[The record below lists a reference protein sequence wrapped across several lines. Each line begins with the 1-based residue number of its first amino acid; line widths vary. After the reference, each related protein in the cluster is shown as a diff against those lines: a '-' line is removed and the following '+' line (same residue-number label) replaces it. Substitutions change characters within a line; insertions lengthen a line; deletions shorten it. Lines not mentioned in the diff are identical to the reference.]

1 MNDSINPGNSGNL
14 NGGSGESTADIF
26 KRISCVAKTAPKM
39 VVMGIG
45 NFNRSDDAIGAHI
58 VSSIIENI
66 TGAEEYRN
74 YLKFK
79 DKDGGRE
86 LLLIAAAVTPEN
98 FVDEIIEFEPELIL
112 YIDCA
117 NFNDASIKA
126 GELRLFNQNSLAV
139 SKNAISTHSMSI
151 NLLIEIFKQKIPAA
165 KNLFLGI
172 MPENIE
178 YDYSIDYAEN
188 ITPEVLKTGEKIIE
202 YIKTDILSAMEVI

>member
-1 MNDSINPGNSGNL
+1 MNDSINSGNL
-14 NGGSGESTADIF
+14 NGGCNELSENIF
-26 KRISCVAKTAPKM
+26 KRISAASAAARKIVF
-39 VVMGIG
+39 MGIG

-66 TGAEEYRN
+66 TGVEEYRN

-98 FVDEIIEFEPELIL
+98 FVDEIIDFAPDFIL

-117 NFNDASIKA
+117 NFNDPSIKA
-126 GELRLFNQNSLAV
+126 GELRLFDEKSLSV

-165 KNLFLGI
+165 KNLFLGV
-172 MPENIE
+172 MPESIE
-178 YDYSIDYAEN
+178 YDYSLDYVKK
-188 ITPEVLKTGEKIIE
+188 ITPEVLKAGEKTME

>member
-1 MNDSINPGNSGNL
+1 MNDSINSGNL
-14 NGGSGESTADIF
+14 NGGCIESPENIF
-26 KRISCVAKTAPKM
+26 KRISAASAAARKIVF
-39 VVMGIG
+39 MGIG
-45 NFNRSDDAIGAHI
+45 NFNRGDDAIGAHI

-98 FVDEIIEFEPELIL
+98 FVDEIIDFAPDFIL

-117 NFNDASIKA
+117 NFNDPSIKA
-126 GELRLFNQNSLAV
+126 GELRLFNENSLTV

-172 MPENIE
+172 MPERIE
-178 YDYSIDYAEN
+178 YDYSPDYAKN
-188 ITPEVLKTGEKIIE
+188 ITSEVLKSGEKTIE